1 MPSSEFRSTVV
12 SLWFRLITL
21 CIFGLTFA
29 EALKL
34 AQGQVQGW
42 SYYLETSGIVLEV
55 VVRLVFAALAGVVAG
70 SICTALVAP
79 SLWQFKAKRARIA
92 AWTINVVTI
101 LVLFFDSRFALAML
115 MKSWGPSF
123 SSSVVN
129 AILAAHLVVFAAI
142 LWIRRSR
149 QYVLNSV
156 DGALSD
162 KMTRRTAIAT
172 IAGTAGLVATEF
184 ALSKKASVVKAALRA
199 ERPKSNVLLI
209 TFDALSAEDMSVYG
223 YRLPT
228 TPNIDAFAG
237 TSSVFTNFYSTS
249 TFTTPG
255 IASLLTGTYPSQNR
269 VYHIIGRIRPEDA
282 NRSLPYLMRGAGYAT
297 GAFFSNPYAYYL
309 AGSIRNAYDF
319 LPEPV
324 FQSGGLQHLWG
335 GTRPLH
341 QDTEIGN
348 RMDEY
353 NDLSILWNTL
363 GRLPADLFRRYPA
376 AETFAHARQLV
387 SQLPDGF
394 FLWVH
399 VMTPHSPYHPAQED
413 RGRFIPEEELRT
425 FEDEGDDGARRW
437 FPHYEPD
444 QQSQVDQRRL
454 AYDEF
459 LLSADREFGSFMNE
473 LEKNGKLSK
482 TTVIVSADHG
492 ESFEGGIYQHE
503 HQYMTRPE
511 IHIPLIIRTPGQQQG
526 RKISFTADQTALAPT
541 ILELAGQPK
550 PAWMPGESL
559 VRLLK
564 DEAPVG
570 SQGLAFCQYFE
581 NSSVFKPPQRG
592 TVGVIDGEYQLV
604 VILGNQNG
612 LLRPLDQAQFWKINL
627 TQQNPER
634 AQALRAAIHSRFPDL
649 VQPA

>member
-21 CIFGLTFA
+21 GIFGLTFA

-42 SYYLETSGIVLEV
+42 SYHLETSGIVLEV
-55 VVRLVFAALAGVVAG
+55 AVRLVFAALAGAVAG

-79 SLWQFKAKRARIA
+79 FLWQFKATRAGIA
-92 AWTINVVTI
+92 GWTINAVTI

-129 AILAAHLVVFAAI
+129 TVLAAHFVVFAAI

-172 IAGTAGLVATEF
+172 LAGTAGLVATEF
-184 ALSKKASVVKAALRA
+184 VLSKKASVVKAALRA

-237 TSSVFTNFYSTS
+237 TASVFTNFYSTS

-255 IASLLTGTYPSQNR
+255 IATLLTGTYPSQNH
-269 VYHIIGRIRPEDA
+269 VYHIIGQILAGGRKR
-282 NRSLPYLMRGAGYAT
+282 NLPHLMRGAGYAT

-309 AGSIRNAYDF
+309 AGARTPPTSCPSRSFRVADCSI
-319 LPEPV
+319 
-324 FQSGGLQHLWG
+324 SGVAHGRCTRTRELATGWMSTTICPSC
-335 GTRPLH
+335 GTRSAAFPW
-341 QDTEIGN
+341 ICSGA
-348 RMDEY
+348 
-353 NDLSILWNTL
+353 TL
-363 GRLPADLFRRYPA
+363 PQK
-376 AETFAHARQLV
+376 TFAHARQLV

-399 VMTPHSPYHPAQED
+399 VMTPHSPYHPAPED
-413 RGRFIPEEELRT
+413 RGRFIPEEQLRT
-425 FEDEGDDGARRW
+425 FEGEGDDGARRW

-444 QQSQVDQRRL
+444 QQSQVDQRRPRVRRIPL
-454 AYDEF
+454 E
-459 LLSADREFGSFMNE
+459 RGSRVRLVHE
-473 LEKNGKLSK
+473 RIGKEWEAEN

-511 IHIPLIIRTPGQQQG
+511 IHIPLIIVRRASSKAVPSPSPRTRPRWRRRFSSWQG
-526 RKISFTADQTALAPT
+526 NRSRRGCP
-541 ILELAGQPK
+541 
-550 PAWMPGESL
+550 
-559 VRLLK
+559 
-564 DEAPVG
+564 
-570 SQGLAFCQYFE
+570 E
-581 NSSVFKPPQRG
+581 NR
-592 TVGVIDGEYQLV
+592 
-604 VILGNQNG
+604 
-612 LLRPLDQAQFWKINL
+612 W
-627 TQQNPER
+627 
-634 AQALRAAIHSRFPDL
+634 
-649 VQPA
+649 

>member
-1 MPSSEFRSTVV
+1 MPRSAFRSTVV

-21 CIFGLTFA
+21 GIFGLTFA

-42 SYYLETSGIVLEV
+42 SYYLETSGIVFEL
-55 VVRLVFAALAGVVAG
+55 VVRLVFAALAGAVAG

-79 SLWQFKAKRARIA
+79 FLWQFKATRARIA
-92 AWTINVVTI
+92 EWTIKAATI

-115 MKSWGPSF
+115 MKSWGPNF
-123 SSSVVN
+123 SSRVVN
-129 AILAAHLVVFAAI
+129 AILAAHFVAFAAI
-142 LWIRRSR
+142 LWMRRSR

-184 ALSKKASVVKAALRA
+184 ALSKKTSVVKAALRA

-237 TSSVFTNFYSTS
+237 TASVFTNFYSTS

-269 VYHIIGRIRPEDA
+269 VYHIVGRIRPEDA
-282 NRSLPYLMRGAGYAT
+282 NRSLPHLMRDAGYAT

-309 AGSIRNAYDF
+309 AGSIRSAYDF

-324 FQSGGLQHLWG
+324 FQGGGLQHLWG

-341 QDTEIGN
+341 QETGIGN

-353 NDLSILWNTL
+353 NDLSILWNSL
-363 GRLPADLFRRYPA
+363 GGLPMDLFRRYPA

-387 SQLPDGF
+387 NQLPDGF

-399 VMTPHSPYHPAQED
+399 VMTPHSPYHPAAED
-413 RGRFIPEEELRT
+413 RGHFIPEDQLRT

-437 FPHYEPD
+437 FPHYQPD

-459 LLSADREFGSFMNE
+459 LLSADREFGSFMSE
-473 LEKNGKLSK
+473 LEKNGKLRN

-511 IHIPLIIRTPGQQQG
+511 IHIPLIIRTPDQQQG
-526 RKISFTADQTALAPT
+526 RTIAFTADQTALAPT

-550 PAWMPGESL
+550 PTWMPGESL
-559 VRLLK
+559 VSLLRG
-564 DEAPVG
+564 EANPG
-570 SQGLAFCQYFE
+570 AQGLAFCQYFE

-612 LLRPLDQAQFWKINL
+612 LLRPLDQAQFWKL
-627 TQQNPER
+627 DRTPQNPER

>member
-1 MPSSEFRSTVV
+1 MPRSEFRSAVV
-12 SLWFRLITL
+12 SLWFRLIAL
-21 CIFGLTFA
+21 GIFALTFA

-42 SYYLETSGIVLEV
+42 SYYLETSEIVFEV
-55 VVRLVFAALAGVVAG
+55 VVRIVFAALAGAVAG
-70 SICTALVAP
+70 SICTALVLP
-79 SLWQFKAKRARIA
+79 FLWQFKAVRARISD
-92 AWTINVVTI
+92 WTIKVVTI

-123 SSSVVN
+123 SPSVTN
-129 AILAAHLVVFAAI
+129 AILAAHFVVFAAI
-142 LWIRRSR
+142 LLMRRSR
-149 QYVLNSV
+149 QYVFNSV
-156 DGALSD
+156 DGALSA

-172 IAGTAGLVATEF
+172 IAGTAGLVATEYV
-184 ALSKKASVVKAALRA
+184 LSKRTAIVKAALLP

-228 TPNIDAFAG
+228 TPNIDAFAS
-237 TSSVFTNFYSTS
+237 TASVFTNFYSAS

-255 IASLLTGTYPSQNR
+255 IATMLTGTYPSQNR

-282 NRSLPYLMRGAGYAT
+282 TRSLPHLMRSAGYAT
-297 GAFFSNPYAYYL
+297 GAFFSNPYAYYV
-309 AGSIRNAYDF
+309 ADSIRNDFDF

-324 FQSGGLQHLWG
+324 FQQGGLHHLWD

-341 QDTEIGN
+341 QETGFGN

-353 NDLSILWNTL
+353 NDLSILWNSL
-363 GRLPADLFRRYPA
+363 GGLPMDLFRRYPA
-376 AETFAHARQLV
+376 AETFAHARKIV
-387 SQLPDGF
+387 NHLPEGF

-399 VMTPHSPYHPAQED
+399 VMTPHSPYHPAPQD
-413 RGRFIPEEELRT
+413 RGRFIPEEQLRT

-459 LLSADREFGSFMNE
+459 LLGADREFGSFMAE
-473 LEKNGKLSK
+473 LEKNGKLQN

-511 IHIPLIIRTPGQQQG
+511 IHIPLIVKTPGQQQG
-526 RKISFTADQTALAPT
+526 RKISYTADQTALAPT

-550 PAWMPGESL
+550 PPSMPGESL
-559 VRLLK
+559 VKLLK
-564 DEAPVG
+564 DEGPVG
-570 SQGLAFCQYFE
+570 GQGMAFCQYFE

-592 TVGVIDGEYQLV
+592 TVGVIDGQYQLV

-612 LLRPLDQAQFWKINL
+612 LLRPLDEAQFWKIDR
-627 TQQNPER
+627 TRENPER

-649 VQPA
+649 VQTA